1 MSNVTDSQC
10 HRTQSPSLGTTFQ
23 DLSAPFS
30 SFDFI
35 DRHFAASLAIRR
47 CFSLARSNQDCKTL
61 TIEKIGEMGLLLDE
75 NDDLRNRGCFTAT
88 DIYRLGFWTVPIS
101 DNKDFQKVSGDS
113 LYGYAIIKCDGRSQD
128 QARWYVFESVFR
140 KYDHPHNCVSDPATY
155 TVNIG
160 SKLFEIPGVLY
171 CQQNGITKAC
181 AHVALRSLLSRILP
195 SRDVSYADI
204 NAIAAPLAIGGAN
217 YYDPA
222 RGLSADQMRAVL
234 NHFGVAYLDIDYT
247 VGEKSPGE
255 SPMRKF
261 LPYQKLVYSGVESG
275 YGAMVGFNM
284 PNPNDPLKP
293 FRHIIPFYGHTF
305 NKDTWV
311 SDAEPC
317 YFSFKGGG
325 YIPSESW
332 TSSFIGHDDN
342 FGCNFCVPRL
352 YITPSQAD
360 YVIELLHQDVRFNG
374 LKAELA
380 AISILPELVKFLD
393 KENVWQRRLEG
404 AFKSPVAQVI
414 LRSVC
419 ITPKQ
424 YFAHLSQLE
433 DWLGNSEDNRLVE
446 GWASTPSWPAKMWVV
461 EVSLPQLFPA
471 NERKI
476 GEIVLDATTDFD
488 MSRKIPALSTLMF
501 ARLPGSYF
509 LQDVA
514 NASDGGLNLHV
525 WNSCIQSHVP
535 VLRRT

>member
-1 MSNVTDSQC
+1 
-10 HRTQSPSLGTTFQ
+10 
-23 DLSAPFS
+23 
-30 SFDFI
+30 
-35 DRHFAASLAIRR
+35 
-47 CFSLARSNQDCKTL
+47 
-61 TIEKIGEMGLLLDE
+61 
-75 NDDLRNRGCFTAT
+75 
-88 DIYRLGFWTVPIS
+88 
-101 DNKDFQKVSGDS
+101 
-113 LYGYAIIKCDGRSQD
+113 
-128 QARWYVFESVFR
+128 
-140 KYDHPHNCVSDPATY
+140 
-155 TVNIG
+155 
-160 SKLFEIPGVLY
+160 
-171 CQQNGITKAC
+171 
-181 AHVALRSLLSRILP
+181 
-195 SRDVSYADI
+195 
-204 NAIAAPLAIGGAN
+204 
-217 YYDPA
+217 
-222 RGLSADQMRAVL
+222 
-234 NHFGVAYLDIDYT
+234 
-247 VGEKSPGE
+247 
-255 SPMRKF
+255 MRKF

-284 PNPNDPLKP
+284 PNPNDPLNP
-293 FRHIIPFYGHTF
+293 RRHIIPFYGHTF

-311 SDAEPC
+311 SDAEPS

-360 YVIELLHQDVRFNG
+360 YVIELLHQDVKFNG

-393 KENVWQRRLEG
+393 KETVWQRRLES

-414 LRSVC
+414 LRSIC

-424 YFAHLSQLE
+424 YFSHLSQLK
-433 DWLGNSEDNRLVE
+433 DWLGNSEDNRLVA
-446 GWASTPSWPAKMWVV
+446 GWESAPSWPAKMWVV

-514 NASDGGLNLHV
+514 NPSDGGLNLHV

-535 VLRRT
+535 VLRRA